1 MTENKEEEHP
11 DNSII
16 PESEKSSGETISTN
30 PTETITSKQEIE
42 TMEVH
47 HHPDLHHKPKKWKE
61 YFLEF
66 LMIFLA
72 VTMGFF
78 AETIRENIKEHGQAK
93 EYATTMVSDLESD
106 TSDLNGYIKYA
117 SYASSNIDSM
127 MQLFSDSNAAQIPSG
142 KLYWYGL
149 WGGAHRDFVPHDATM
164 HQMESSGS
172 LRYFT
177 DKSLNREAA
186 QYDQLCRNWEKA
198 EETDIGIYVE
208 VRKARSKIFDSKY
221 NNAANQIWLANK
233 ISFKQQRIDSFIKTN
248 PPLLS
253 YDKTLFN
260 DYVEMVRSRYLWLK
274 VNNADTLLVHATL
287 LLKDLKKEYNLENE

>member
-1 MTENKEEEHP
+1 MAENKQEEHP

-16 PESEKSSGETISTN
+16 PESEKPSGETISTN
-30 PTETITSKQEIE
+30 PTETITSEQEIE
-42 TMEVH
+42 NMEVH

-78 AETIRENIKEHGQAK
+78 AETIRESIKEHGQAK
-93 EYATTMVSDLESD
+93 EYATTMVSDLEAD
-106 TSDLNGYIKYA
+106 TSDLNGYIKYE

-127 MQLFSDSNAAQIPSG
+127 MQLFADSNLAKIPSG

-177 DKSLNREAA
+177 NKSLNREVA
-186 QYDQLCRNWEKA
+186 QYDQLCRNWEKT

-274 VNNADTLLVHATL
+274 VNNADTLLAHATV
-287 LLKDLKKEYNLENE
+287 LLKDLKKEYNLEEE